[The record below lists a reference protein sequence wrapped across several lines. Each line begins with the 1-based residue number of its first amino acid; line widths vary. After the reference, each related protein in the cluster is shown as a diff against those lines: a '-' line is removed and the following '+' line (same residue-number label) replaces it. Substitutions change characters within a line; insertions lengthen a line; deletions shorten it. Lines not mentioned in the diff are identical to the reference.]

1 MHLVSSPWPWA
12 KPRRRP
18 WAGSERLTARMPP
31 QTGIVIA
38 GLAGL
43 CALFFWAWLA
53 ALRRIAALRDA
64 LDDEQSRQKSLST
77 TYGRITEQWFP
88 LMDAYPYD
96 AQGFRFL
103 GSPIDGV
110 QFEDDRIVFVEFK
123 ANRSHLSRT
132 QRRLKRLVQ
141 EGHVYWEEFRFTD
154 DDDQDDAERAADDED
169 TNDDDDGLDD

>member
-1 MHLVSSPWPWA
+1 V
-12 KPRRRP
+12 
-18 WAGSERLTARMPP
+18 PP
-31 QTGIVIA
+31 QQQTIMVIA

-43 CALFFWAWLA
+43 CALLFWAWLA
-53 ALRRIAALRDA
+53 ALRRIAALRDD
-64 LDDEQSRQKSLST
+64 LEDERSRQKSLST

-103 GSPIDGV
+103 GSPVDGV

-123 ANRSHLSRT
+123 ANRSDLSRS

-154 DDDQDDAERAADDED
+154 DGAAERAANDEKD
-169 TNDDDDGLDD
+169 SDDDGLDH